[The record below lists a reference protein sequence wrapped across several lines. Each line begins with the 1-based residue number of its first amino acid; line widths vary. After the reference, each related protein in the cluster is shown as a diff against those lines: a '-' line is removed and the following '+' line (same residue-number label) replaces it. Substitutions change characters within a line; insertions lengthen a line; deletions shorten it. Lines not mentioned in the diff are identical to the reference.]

1 MTTGWLG
8 TKETFYLSP
17 KRVSDISMKMLFSY
31 IFQFTTDK
39 SCQGFEVFGCLSF
52 FEAGGFDYDP
62 DRTLHESH
70 LEEKDEKYFAMKGN
84 SSFEAEKGI
93 KCFDNMYLY
102 VFLVYPMTVSKRRVI
117 IHRLKGWERRILVV
131 SKCNVIL
138 NTLTFTL
145 LVTTDPPPLP
155 PKKTM

>member
-52 FEAGGFDYDP
+52 FAAGGFDYDP

-84 SSFEAEKGI
+84 SSFEAVKGI

-102 VFLVYPMTVSKRRVI
+102 VFEYVP
-117 IHRLKGWERRILVV
+117 
-131 SKCNVIL
+131 
-138 NTLTFTL
+138 
-145 LVTTDPPPLP
+145 
-155 PKKTM
+155 